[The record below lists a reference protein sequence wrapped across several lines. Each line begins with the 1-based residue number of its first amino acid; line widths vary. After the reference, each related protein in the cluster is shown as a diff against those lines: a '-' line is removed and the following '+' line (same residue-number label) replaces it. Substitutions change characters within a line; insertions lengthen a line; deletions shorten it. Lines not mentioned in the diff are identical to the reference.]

1 HPQPLPASIIS
12 TLIAQIQHHP
22 CIWDHDHEFFG
33 RREQIDSAWRSIAEQ
48 TDVKVAPLNLWCLAP
63 EAICECIRCLIPL
76 AFVHKSIIVITC
88 RKHHVRS
95 LWNTVWNSCS
105 QSGGGNPIFNQLNKM
120 SSTLG
125 GATRTPSTTKQS
137 PPRKRSV
144 CKKVSWSR
152 YDSVNISGH
161 LLMLPRRFA
170 NLEIIEGRSGA
181 DLLTEENVII
191 RKTLLKDQEQ
201 TAQVYHN
208 LKWGRLL
215 PHPNILSVL
224 DAFEAGDSLY
234 TVTDMMDGRL
244 ADIVDENLNHFVIA
258 KIVYQLLSALEPLHS
273 NGLYHGNIT
282 LNSVFINTDAVLKL
296 SSYGDVMQSSSEE
309 KTKEDIMSVGSILAR
324 LLLEEESFL
333 KLSKIKSHNDLD
345 WRTILQGNTESGLI
359 DFHARNI
366 LYLLLGA
373 RCSLSDL
380 LRHPYLFTF
389 RKNVGN
395 VPLINAEHHD
405 LSSLS
410 LSDVQGLLRDELN
423 RYESPI
429 SIQDVQ

>member
-1 HPQPLPASIIS
+1 MTKRPSSDEQDCVEPPTKSPCFEGNENDDPQPLSAANIS
-12 TLIAQIQHHP
+12 TLISRIQHHP
-22 CIWDHDHEFFG
+22 CLWDHDHESFG
-33 RREQIDSAWRSIAEQ
+33 DRQQVDSAWRTIAEQ
-48 TDVKVAPLNLWCLAP
+48 TDVQ
-63 EAICECIRCLIPL
+63 ED
-76 AFVHKSIIVITC
+76 
-88 RKHHVRS
+88 HVRS
-95 LWNTVWNSCS
+95 LWNTVWNSCLR
-105 QSGGGNPIFNQLNKM
+105 SGGNLIFNHLNSM
-120 SSTLG
+120 AS
-125 GATRTPSTTKQS
+125 TPSTPRIS
-137 PPRKRSV
+137 PTAAKPSPMRKREV

-170 NLEIIEGRSGA
+170 NLEIIEAGPSRTVCSGA

-201 TAQVYHN
+201 TARVYHN

-224 DAFEAGDSLY
+224 DAFEVGDSLY

-244 ADIVDENLNHFVIA
+244 ADIVDEHLNHFVIA

-296 SSYGDVMQSSSEE
+296 SSYGDVMQHAKDE
-309 KTKEDIMSVGSILAR
+309 KIKEDIISVGSILAR
-324 LLLEEESFL
+324 LLLEEDSFL
-333 KLSKIKSHNDLD
+333 KLSKIKSDNDLD
-345 WRTILQGNTESGLI
+345 WRKILQGNTESGLV

-373 RCSLSDL
+373 RCSLADL

-389 RKNVGN
+389 RKNVGT
-395 VPLINAEHHD
+395 VPLIEAEHRD

-410 LSDVQGLLRDELN
+410 LSDVQGLLRDELI

>member
-1 HPQPLPASIIS
+1 MRLTRTLVCAESR
-12 TLIAQIQHHP
+12 TLIP
-22 CIWDHDHEFFG
+22 
-33 RREQIDSAWRSIAEQ
+33 
-48 TDVKVAPLNLWCLAP
+48 
-63 EAICECIRCLIPL
+63 RCLL
-76 AFVHKSIIVITC
+76 VEE
-88 RKHHVRS
+88 HVRS
-95 LWNTVWNSCS
+95 LWNTVWNSCARS
-105 QSGGGNPIFNQLNKM
+105 DGNPIFNQLNKM
-120 SSTLG
+120 SSSSTN
-125 GATRTPSTTKQS
+125 TTPRSS
-137 PPRKRSV
+137 PMHEKSPSRKREV

-170 NLEIIEGRSGA
+170 NLEIIEAGPSSTVCSGA

-244 ADIVDENLNHFVIA
+244 ADIVDEHLNHFVIA

-296 SSYGDVMQSSSEE
+296 SSYGDVMQNAGDD
-309 KTKEDIMSVGSILAR
+309 KAKNDIVAVGSILAR

-333 KLSKIKSHNDLD
+333 KLSKIKSYNDLD
-345 WRTILQGNTESGLI
+345 WRTILQGNAESGLI
-359 DFHARNI
+359 DFHARNV

-380 LRHPYLFTF
+380 LRHPYLLTF

-395 VPLINAEHHD
+395 VSPLKDPEHRD

-410 LSDVQGLLRDELN
+410 LSDVHGLLRDELI

-429 SIQDVQ
+429 SMQDVQ

>member
-1 HPQPLPASIIS
+1 MFDVSPAGNARPTSWHRPSLVNSDPRPLPASIIAL
-12 TLIAQIQHHP
+12 LITRIQHHP

-33 RREQIDSAWRSIAEQ
+33 HREQIDSAWRAIAEQ
-48 TDVKVAPLNLWCLAP
+48 TDVQ
-63 EAICECIRCLIPL
+63 EE
-76 AFVHKSIIVITC
+76 
-88 RKHHVRS
+88 HVRS

-105 QSGGGNPIFNQLNKM
+105 RSGGNPIFNQLNKM
-120 SSTLG
+120 SPTQTSPRSSPE
-125 GATRTPSTTKQS
+125 AKSS
-137 PPRKRSV
+137 PPRKREV

-170 NLEIIEGRSGA
+170 NLEIIEAGPSRTVCSGA

-191 RKTLLKDQEQ
+191 RKTPLKDQEQ
-201 TAQVYHN
+201 TARVYHN
-208 LKWGRLL
+208 LKMGRLL

-244 ADIVDENLNHFVIA
+244 ADIVDEHLNHFVIA

-273 NGLYHGNIT
+273 NGFHHGRIT

-296 SSYGDVMQSSSEE
+296 SSYGDVVQNTSEE
-309 KTKEDIMSVGSILAR
+309 KFREDITAVGSILAR

-345 WRTILQGNTESGLI
+345 WRTILQGNSESGLV
-359 DFHARNI
+359 DFHARNM

-380 LRHPYLFTF
+380 LRHPYLLTF
-389 RKNVGN
+389 RKNAGK
-395 VPLINAEHHD
+395 VPTIETDHKD
-405 LSSLS
+405 LSELS
-410 LSDVQGLLRDELN
+410 LSDVHGLLRDELN

-429 SIQDVQ
+429 SLQDVQ

>member
-1 HPQPLPASIIS
+1 MTKRPSLRDLEAVEPPAKAPCVEENENDDHPRPLPASIIS

-48 TDVKVAPLNLWCLAP
+48 TDVQ
-63 EAICECIRCLIPL
+63 ED
-76 AFVHKSIIVITC
+76 
-88 RKHHVRS
+88 HVRS

-105 QSGGGNPIFNQLNKM
+105 QSTNGNPIFNQLNKM
-120 SSTLG
+120 SSTP
-125 GATRTPSTTKQS
+125 TDTPKPSSATKQS
-137 PPRKRSV
+137 PPRKRAV

-170 NLEIIEGRSGA
+170 NLEIIEAGPSRTVCSGA

-201 TAQVYHN
+201 TAKVYHN

-215 PHPNILSVL
+215 PHPNILSIL

-244 ADIVDENLNHFVIA
+244 VDIVEEHLNHFVIA

-296 SSYGDVMQSSSEE
+296 SSYGDVMQCANEE

-333 KLSKIKSHNDLD
+333 NLSKIKNYNDLD

-373 RCSLSDL
+373 RCSLGDL

-389 RKNVGN
+389 RKM
-395 VPLINAEHHD
+395 PAMCHLSKLIVEICHHSASVMFKGYSET
-405 LSSLS
+405 SSIDTS
-410 LSDVQGLLRDELN
+410 HR
-423 RYESPI
+423 SPFKMC
-429 SIQDVQ
+429 SSE

>member
-1 HPQPLPASIIS
+1 MTKRPSSDDVDCTAPEPKRLSCSDPAENDEPRPLPASIIS
-12 TLIAQIQHHP
+12 ILIARIQHHP
-22 CIWDHDHEFFG
+22 CLWDYDHEFFG
-33 RREQIDSAWRSIAEQ
+33 NRERIDSAWRTIAEQ
-48 TDVKVAPLNLWCLAP
+48 TDVQ
-63 EAICECIRCLIPL
+63 EE
-76 AFVHKSIIVITC
+76 
-88 RKHHVRS
+88 HVRS
-95 LWNTVWNSCS
+95 LWNTVWNSCARS
-105 QSGGGNPIFNQLNKM
+105 DGNPIFNQLNKM
-120 SSTLG
+120 SSSSTN
-125 GATRTPSTTKQS
+125 TTPRSS
-137 PPRKRSV
+137 PMHEKSPSRKREV

-161 LLMLPRRFA
+161 LL
-170 NLEIIEGRSGA
+170 ISGA

-244 ADIVDENLNHFVIA
+244 ADIVDEHLNHFVIA

-296 SSYGDVMQSSSEE
+296 SSYGDVMQNAGDD
-309 KTKEDIMSVGSILAR
+309 KAKNDIVAVGSILAR

-333 KLSKIKSHNDLD
+333 KLSKIKSYNDLD
-345 WRTILQGNTESGLI
+345 WRTILQGNAESGLI
-359 DFHARNI
+359 DFHARNV

-380 LRHPYLFTF
+380 LRHPYLLTF

-395 VPLINAEHHD
+395 VSPLKDPEHRD

-410 LSDVQGLLRDELN
+410 LSDVHGLLRDELI

-429 SIQDVQ
+429 SMQDVQ

>member
-1 HPQPLPASIIS
+1 MNPQPLKSGTFGPTRLAVLQIS
-12 TLIAQIQHHP
+12 FLVLIVL
-22 CIWDHDHEFFG
+22 DF
-33 RREQIDSAWRSIAEQ
+33 R
-48 TDVKVAPLNLWCLAP
+48 
-63 EAICECIRCLIPL
+63 
-76 AFVHKSIIVITC
+76 
-88 RKHHVRS
+88 
-95 LWNTVWNSCS
+95 
-105 QSGGGNPIFNQLNKM
+105 
-120 SSTLG
+120 
-125 GATRTPSTTKQS
+125 S
-137 PPRKRSV
+137 PPRKRAV

-161 LLMLPRRFA
+161 LLMLPRRFPVQA
-170 NLEIIEGRSGA
+170 GLSGTYATTTHLKFFSSSGA

-201 TAQVYHN
+201 TAKVYHN

-215 PHPNILSVL
+215 PHPNILSIL

-244 ADIVDENLNHFVIA
+244 VDIVEEHLNHFVIA

-296 SSYGDVMQSSSEE
+296 SSYGDVMQCANEE

-333 KLSKIKSHNDLD
+333 NLSKIKNYNDLD

-373 RCSLSDL
+373 RCSLADL

-389 RKNVGN
+389 RKNAGN
-395 VPLINAEHHD
+395 VPLIEADRRD

>member
-1 HPQPLPASIIS
+1 MTKRPSLGDLDSVQPPAKAPCIDENENDDHPKPLPASIIS

-48 TDVKVAPLNLWCLAP
+48 TDVK
-63 EAICECIRCLIPL
+63 EALQE
-76 AFVHKSIIVITC
+76 S
-88 RKHHVRS
+88 
-95 LWNTVWNSCS
+95 
-105 QSGGGNPIFNQLNKM
+105 
-120 SSTLG
+120 
-125 GATRTPSTTKQS
+125 
-137 PPRKRSV
+137 
-144 CKKVSWSR
+144 
-152 YDSVNISGH
+152 D
-161 LLMLPRRFA
+161 RFA
-170 NLEIIEGRSGA
+170 RKFRGHAMILSGA

-273 NGLYHGNIT
+273 NGLYHGVRNFAFEVSPPNEAICWSLTDACGRVAYQNIT

-296 SSYGDVMQSSSEE
+296 SSYGDVMQSASEE
-309 KTKEDIMSVGSILAR
+309 KTREDIMSVGSILAR